1 MNNHVV
7 SQLHFGAEFQPIIN
21 IENDTTFAYEALARF
36 WYENKK
42 ITPAIVFEALHEDLI
57 LLCEVENR
65 LTEFQLKSAPQSKTV
80 FVNYDPH
87 AAAFNT
93 KQLNEIL
100 QNHGSRQDIVFE
112 IIEDTHELSE
122 EKRDELLLFLQNHS
136 IKIAVDDFGKYNSFF
151 SFELISACQF
161 LKFDRHWFRK
171 STYNIPEFDLLQA
184 FIRYAHEKG
193 KKTIVE
199 GIETLDD
206 LLCAKRLG
214 TDFVQGFLFRPDFI
228 EVRSRS
234 EPIHITSRRPFELT
248 YY

>member
-1 MNNHVV
+1 MNNDVV
-7 SQLHFGAEFQPIIN
+7 SQLRFGTEFQPIIN
-21 IENDTTFAYEALARF
+21 IENDTIFAYEALARF

-42 ITPAIVFEALHEDLI
+42 ITPAIVFEALHEDPI

-65 LTEFQLKSAPQSKTV
+65 LTEFQLKAAPQSKTI
-80 FVNYDPH
+80 FINYDPH

-93 KQLNEIL
+93 KQLNKIL
-100 QNHGSRQDIVFE
+100 QNHVSQQNIVFE

-122 EKRDELLLFLQNHS
+122 EKRNDLLLLLQNHS
-136 IKIAVDDFGKYNSFF
+136 IKIAVDDFGKYKSFF
-151 SFELISACQF
+151 SFELISASQF
-161 LKFDRHWFRK
+161 LKFDMHWFRK
-171 STYNIPEFDLLQA
+171 STYNKPEFDLIQA

-214 TDFVQGFLFRPDFI
+214 TDFAQGLLFRPDFI
-228 EVRSRS
+228 EIRANS
-234 EPIHITSRRPFELT
+234 ELIHMPGKPLLG
-248 YY
+248 

>member
-1 MNNHVV
+1 MNDHVV
-7 SQLHFGAEFQPIIN
+7 SQLTFGTEFQPIIN
-21 IENDTTFAYEALARF
+21 IKNDKIFAYEALARF

-42 ITPAIVFEALHEDLI
+42 IRPAIVFEALHEDPI

-65 LTEFQLKSAPQSKTV
+65 LTEFQLKEAPQSKTI

-93 KQLNEIL
+93 NQLNEIL
-100 QNHGSRQDIVFE
+100 QNHASQKNIVFE
-112 IIEDTHELSE
+112 IIEDAHELSE
-122 EKRDELLLFLQNHS
+122 EKRDELLLLLQNHS
-136 IKIAVDDFGKYNSFF
+136 IKIAIDDFGKYKSFF
-151 SFELISACQF
+151 SFELISAGDF
-161 LKFDRHWFRK
+161 LKFDMHWFRK
-171 STYNIPEFDLLQA
+171 STYNIPEFDLIQA

-214 TDFVQGFLFRPDFI
+214 TDFVQGFLFSPDFI
-228 EVRSRS
+228 EIRSHS
-234 EPIHITSRRPFELT
+234 ELIHMPQQPLLG
-248 YY
+248 

>member
-1 MNNHVV
+1 MNNNVV
-7 SQLHFGAEFQPIIN
+7 SQLRFGTEFQPIIS
-21 IENDTTFAYEALARF
+21 IENNTIFAYEALARF

-42 ITPAIVFEALHEDLI
+42 VTPAIIFEALHEDPI

-65 LTEFQLKSAPQSKTV
+65 LTEFQLKSAPPNKTI

-100 QNHGSRQDIVFE
+100 QNHASQQDIVFE

-122 EKRDELLLFLQNHS
+122 EKRNDLLLLLQNHN
-136 IKIAVDDFGKYNSFF
+136 IEIAVDDFGKYKSFF
-151 SFELISACQF
+151 SFELISAGQF
-161 LKFDRHWFRK
+161 LKFDTHWFRK
-171 STYNIPEFDLLQA
+171 STHSIPEFNLIQA

-206 LLCAKRLG
+206 LLCARRLG
-214 TDFVQGFLFRPDFI
+214 TDFVQGFLFSPDFI
-228 EVRSRS
+228 EVRLHS
-234 EPIHITSRRPFELT
+234 EPVHIPRPLFELT
-248 YY
+248 YH